1 MLGFFDFLLE
11 KDIFLKLFNLSVS
24 ASFLVLAVLFL
35 RLLLKK
41 APKWSICLLWG
52 LVGLRLVFPFSI
64 ESVFSLI
71 PSAET
76 VSPDIV
82 YEAEPTIDSGI
93 EMVDH
98 IINPI
103 LIQTFAPSQE
113 TVTSINPMQV
123 FLAIATVVWLIGMLA
138 MIAYMLVGYIRL
150 RLRLRTAVKWEDNVY
165 QSESVSSPFIFGTVC
180 PRIYLPFAMDETEM
194 THVLAHERAHLRR
207 LDHLTKPFA
216 YLILAVYWFNPL
228 LWFSYVLL
236 CRDIELACDEK
247 VVREMDADAKKAYSM
262 ALLKCSMNQK
272 TRLACPLAFGE
283 VGVKERVQ
291 NVMHYKKPTF
301 WIIMI
306 AVIAVIVTAVCF
318 LTNPKG
324 KGAEFLFYRPVE
336 IVGEEESFSVN
347 ENIPISLQ
355 KYYMMISTGSGF
367 YEWNEY
373 SSAWNS
379 MVDGS
384 VNDKMT
390 KIRMH
395 KGDMAALFSEEFVFD
410 GDRYGGDYLTLDSL
424 YIGTKT
430 IYSFEH
436 TNDDGE
442 KWVNY
447 LFYQKDG
454 GLYWGSGLAEHGYI
468 RALCQ
473 LEPMENPA
481 YQNDFYMIGKVC
493 GEDMKFSI
501 QSRPLVNEISYIR
514 MGDSIVFYKV
524 SVDESRQT
532 HIEFTEQ
539 KMTASQMKQ
548 KFADTFVF
556 SGDIN
561 ISSEKRLT
569 SDELFEKN
577 KKVYTFNFQDRHGQN
592 WFNQIFVQENGDLYW
607 GYGYAEDGLIR
618 ILYKLESM
626 VINSHVGYYEAVEN
640 IGSYETF
647 SWQPNIDD
655 LPYYQINVN
664 GLLLSQVRGDT
675 SWTLLGHLSEMDIAA
690 ARETASRLLTTPFL
704 FEDEAG
710 GNSAIRNTILS
721 GVSRMWTLTREE
733 NDTEWTYYFI
743 QVNNGTMYFGQG
755 HDGILRWFY
764 RMERVAEYE
773 TYTKPQTYVVSA
785 TSYQDGL
792 NIKAS
797 KITFDDQSVR
807 LTVAFTNTSE
817 ETSYYL
823 RDSSLFAFAEQG
835 YYAPVSEYQ
844 DNCAPIYLGKDQTVF
859 RDYIFDRSYMENNS
873 YMLNLFLKVNHMDV
887 TGVCGYIVFQY
898 GDDESPL
905 VSDVSAKA
913 LHSDIEV
920 SVTNVAFDD
929 RYIKINASFINR
941 NREKEYYL
949 TYTTIDQYVEEGNYE
964 TIILQY
970 ADEALGTCLSH
981 DIVVSH
987 EFTFER
993 RNLEN
998 GKYKLNVF
1006 FDSDSYR
1013 NDSPHAQII
1022 FELEN
1027 FEK

>member
-24 ASFLVLAVLFL
+24 ASFLVLAVLVL

-41 APKWSICLLWG
+41 APKWSICLLWC
-52 LVGLRLVFPFSI
+52 LVGVRLVFPFSI

-98 IINPI
+98 IVNPI

-113 TVTSINPMQV
+113 TVTSVNPMQV
-123 FLAIATVVWLIGMLA
+123 FFAIATVIWLIGMLA

-291 NVMHYKKPTF
+291 NVMHYKKPAF

-373 SSAWNS
+373 SSAWNRL
-379 MVDGS
+379 VDGS
-384 VNDKMT
+384 VDDKMT

>member
-24 ASFLVLAVLFL
+24 ASFLVLAVIVL
-35 RLLLKK
+35 RFLLKK
-41 APKWSICLLWG
+41 APRWSICLLWG

-76 VSPDIV
+76 VSPNIV

-93 EMVDH
+93 EMVDN
-98 IINPI
+98 IVNPI
-103 LIQTFAPSQE
+103 LIQTFAPSLE
-113 TVTSINPMQV
+113 TATSVNPMQV
-123 FLAIATVVWLIGMLA
+123 FFAAMTVIWFLGLVA
-138 MIAYMLVGYIRL
+138 MVVYMLGGYIFL
-150 RLRLRTAVKWEDNVY
+150 RFRLRTAVKMTDNIF
-165 QSESVSSPFIFGTVC
+165 QSEKVSSPFIFGMFR
-180 PRIYLPFAMDETEM
+180 PRIYLPFVMDEADM
-194 THVLAHERAHLRR
+194 AHVIAHEKAHLRR
-207 LDHLTKPFA
+207 LDHLVKPLA

-228 LWFSYVLL
+228 LWVAYILL

-247 VVREMDADAKKAYSM
+247 VVREMDTDAKKAYSM
-262 ALLKCSMNQK
+262 ALLKCSMNKQK
-272 TRLACPLAFGE
+272 RLTCPLAFGE
-283 VGVKERVQ
+283 VGVKTRVK
-291 NVMHYKKPTF
+291 NVMHYKKPAF

-336 IVGEEESFSVN
+336 FVGEEESFSVN

-373 SSAWNS
+373 SNAWNRL
-379 MVDGS
+379 VDGS
-384 VNDKMT
+384 VNDKMA
-390 KIRMH
+390 KIRMN
-395 KGDMAALFSEEFVFD
+395 KGDMAALFSEKFVFD
-410 GDRYGGDYLTLDSL
+410 GDRYGGDYLNLDSL

-454 GLYWGSGLAEHGYI
+454 GLYWGAGLAENGHI

-481 YQNDFYMIGKVC
+481 YQNDSYMIGKVC

-501 QSRPLVNEISYIR
+501 QSRPLGNEISYIR

-577 KKVYTFNFQDRHGQN
+577 KKVYTFHFQDRYGQN

-618 ILYKLESM
+618 ILYKLEAM

-640 IGSYETF
+640 IGRYATF
-647 SWQPNIDD
+647 SWQPNIYD
-655 LPYYQINVN
+655 LPYYHINVN
-664 GLLLSQVRGDT
+664 GLLLSQERGET
-675 SWTLLGHLSEMDIAA
+675 SWTLLGHLSEMDIVA
-690 ARETASRLLTTPFL
+690 ARVAASRLLTTPFL
-704 FEDEAG
+704 FEDETG
-710 GNSAIRNTILS
+710 GNSAIRNTIIS

-743 QVNNGTMYFGQG
+743 QVNNGTMYFGKG
-755 HDGILRWFY
+755 HDDILRWLY

-792 NIKAS
+792 NIKAT

-807 LTVAFTNTSE
+807 LTVAFTNTSDK
-817 ETSYYL
+817 TSYYL

-835 YYAPVSEYQ
+835 YYVPVSEYE
-844 DNCAPIYLGKDQTVF
+844 DTCATIYLGKGQTVY
-859 RDYIFDRSYMENNS
+859 RDFIFERSYMENNS
-873 YMLNLFLKVNHMDV
+873 YMLNLFLKINNMDID
-887 TGVCGYIVFQY
+887 GVCGYIVFQY

-905 VSDVSAKA
+905 VSDVSAKV

-941 NREKEYYL
+941 NSEKEYYL
-949 TYTTIDQYVEEGNYE
+949 TYTTLDQYIEGDYQ
-964 TIILQY
+964 TIVLYY
-970 ADEALGTCLSH
+970 ADEVPGPYLPH
-981 DIVVSH
+981 DITVPH
-987 EFTFER
+987 EFAFER
-993 RNLEN
+993 KDLEN
-998 GKYKLNVF
+998 GKYRVSIFLDN
-1006 FDSDSYR
+1006 DSYR
-1013 NDSPHAQII
+1013 DNAPHAHI
-1022 FELEN
+1022 FFDLEK
-1027 FEK
+1027 FK